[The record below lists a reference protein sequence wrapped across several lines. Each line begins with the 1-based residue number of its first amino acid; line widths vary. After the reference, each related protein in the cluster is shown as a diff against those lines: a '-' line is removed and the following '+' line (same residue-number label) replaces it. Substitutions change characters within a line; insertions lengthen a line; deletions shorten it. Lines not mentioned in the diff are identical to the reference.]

1 MARVTSKLE
10 LTLKLEFKVG
20 EIDLGF
26 HRPLNPVGQGLRGF
40 DKGQSKCQKFDEFMC
55 DGTRPMKSLR

>member
-1 MARVTSKLE
+1 M
-10 LTLKLEFKVG
+10 G

-40 DKGQSKCQKFDEFMC
+40 DKGQSKCQKFDESMC